1 MKTAKRP
8 GLTATAPGSGTEKD
22 PRENI
27 HDYTAKSEGCQLQR
41 KAVRMETTE
50 KPNYWA
56 VIPAKVRYDDQL
68 PPMAR
73 LLYAEISSL
82 TDATGYC
89 FASNAY
95 FQRLFDVAERTL
107 QRHLRVLEIRGYI
120 RIENGNGGPGR
131 RRIFAGINPLS
142 GNPDKNVGVTPTK
155 MSPNP
160 DKNVARNKKE
170 NKKENNPPA
179 APQGAGGA
187 NGEIWD
193 REAFEAF
200 WQLYPKKKDK
210 AKAVKEWNRLKADR
224 KLMRVMS
231 AALKT
236 QMASEEWQR
245 DNGRAIPYPCRW
257 LSHRRWE
264 DEQDVTLAA
273 PAAAG
278 EEGPEWI

>member
-1 MKTAKRP
+1 MKTKKCP
-8 GLTATAPGSGTEKD
+8 GVTATRSGGEPKG
-22 PRENI
+22 PHENNKYCSTSRNACQI
-27 HDYTAKSEGCQLQR
+27 SRRKTRTMDTA
-41 KAVRMETTE
+41 E

-56 VIPAKVRYDDQL
+56 MIPASVRYDTEL

-82 TDATGYC
+82 TDLRGFC

-95 FQRLFDVAERTL
+95 FMRLFGFSERTL
-107 QRHLRVLEIRGYI
+107 QRHLRALEKNGCIRVEDGD
-120 RIENGNGGPGR
+120 GGSGR
-131 RRIFAGINPLS
+131 RKIYGGINPLN
-142 GNPDKNVGVTPTK
+142 GNPDKNDGVTPSK

-160 DKNVARNKKE
+160 VKNVTQIN
-170 NKKENNPPA
+170 KENNKGIRTPQSPPE
-179 APQGAGGA
+179 G
-187 NGEIWD
+187 GEIWD
-193 REAFEAF
+193 PEAFDAF

-231 AALKT
+231 AALRR
-236 QMASEEWQR
+236 QMSSEEWQR

-264 DEQDVTLAA
+264 DQLEVDPLPQQKEADERWF
-273 PAAAG
+273 PD
-278 EEGPEWI
+278 